1 MRSFKSVGVTQ
12 LELTRTAIAI
22 APTPIPIGII
32 TPLRHGS
39 GDEGLLALSYDVGT
53 QMKNNLRDLIMT
65 DWGERLALYDYGGNL
80 TSLCTEYERF
90 GKEEFDSIAMS
101 RISTAV
107 AKFMPYVELGGFE
120 SQQTYATEIGLGNVI
135 IIIEYSIPKAKVPN
149 TRLQIVF
156 KVI

>member
-1 MRSFKSVGVTQ
+1 
-12 LELTRTAIAI
+12 
-22 APTPIPIGII
+22 
-32 TPLRHGS
+32 
-39 GDEGLLALSYDVGT
+39 
-53 QMKNNLRDLIMT
+53 MKNNLRDLIMT

-80 TSLCTEYERF
+80 TSLCTEYERY

-101 RISTAV
+101 RISAAV
-107 AKFMPYVELGGFE
+107 TKYMPYVELNGFE

-156 KVI
+156 KVT